1 MENNLL
7 KFDVMLCRR
16 YVCTMTYRHCAAFP
30 ITEEELTAYVESRR
44 PSLRGKPYT
53 IAL

>member
-1 MENNLL
+1 MQDIR
-7 KFDVMLCRR
+7 FDIMLRGR
-16 YVCTMTYRHCAAFP
+16 YVCTMTYRHFAAFP
-30 ITEEELTAYVESRR
+30 ITEDELTVYVESRR